1 MSAAELLDDPVE
13 LTDERRQIILELAQA
28 DGQPWTE
35 NQDGSGWNDHMGV
48 VMYGEAADV
57 VEKFAARAKARV
69 VAAVQAADTW
79 DEIKDIVHRSLP
91 RPWTADV
98 VNADGSRTI
107 KVKRACDGCGHDV
120 GDVTPLEMQYAMT
133 TLDMPSVVDEH
144 GCGA

>member
-69 VAAVQAADTW
+69 VAAVQAAGTW
-79 DEIKDIVHRSLP
+79 GEIADIVHRFLP
-91 RPWTADV
+91 RPWTDDRVTAT
-98 VNADGSRTI
+98 GSRRIT
-107 KVKRACDGCGHDV
+107 VKRVCDGCGHDI
-120 GDVTPLEMQYAMT
+120 GDVTKAELACVMAGHE
-133 TLDMPSVVDEH
+133 LPSVVDEH
-144 GCGA
+144 GCQA